1 MALVGRT
8 ASRGYGAGLAMMGI
22 GQGGAVQAGREG
34 EVASHIGRVA
44 RRGYGAGLTGQ
55 GSGQGGAGRAR
66 QARPGRQGVGLPILA
81 ACTRQL

>member
-34 EVASHIGRVA
+34 EVASHIGRAA
-44 RRGYGAGLTGQ
+44 RRGYGAG
-55 GSGQGGAGRAR
+55 
-66 QARPGRQGVGLPILA
+66 
-81 ACTRQL
+81 